1 MAVFSSIAAAISAVA
16 TWTVTVGG
24 VSIAVG
30 SFLLQAAVS
39 FGTSAVASALAG
51 KDKGPDNFP
60 IQGTLRAGGQVPRSF
75 VIGPG
80 GTGGSLTWH
89 TEWGQEGSTPNFYYT
104 QVIALA
110 DFPVSGLRRWFV
122 DGQPVTL
129 EDTGADPGLAA
140 VEYRVG
146 GLDYAWIKFY
156 DGTQTEADP
165 FLTDVVSARGSRRYS
180 RSRIGV
186 GVAYAVVTFA
196 INNELFSGL
205 PESFFE
211 LDGIRLYDVSK
222 DSTAGGSG
230 PHRWGDQ
237 STWGGDGDALPAV
250 QAYNLAR
257 GIYFKR
263 SFLSGALDENGT
275 VELDAGASKLSF
287 EIVGGGGG
295 GGAAASAGG
304 ATTVTLKDGS
314 AVVRQWTAQGGAA
327 SAAASEIVYQPSG
340 EVSALSPR
348 GDGGRGVRGYKEKDL
363 PPVSG
368 EAGGSAGEYLSV
380 KDFDISGLSDPS
392 LEVSVGAGGS
402 GNGSAGRAGG
412 ISYQADVAP
421 SSVEPQWL
429 YGMQGVTSARL
440 PAAHWIAQI
449 AKCRVQI
456 ESGSGM
462 EPAYRSAGEIRVNS
476 ELGAAFEA
484 VLTACS
490 GRMSEMGGVY
500 KIYVGAPDAPIAHIE
515 DGDISS
521 LAPQS
526 FTPFL
531 GLAETVN
538 GITASYPSPDEVF
551 ALRSTPPLYSAEY
564 EAEDGGRR
572 LLANVQLSLVPFPA
586 QAQRLVKGELEAA
599 RRARR
604 HSFTLLPRFRLL
616 EPGDTLTFT
625 SVRNGFVGK
634 LFRVDGIIDLP
645 NADLIVDITEV
656 DPADHGN
663 WEPSTDYTDVTPA
676 PIVPVVPV
684 PQAVKGFDPV
694 PMNVTD
700 GTGAARRPGLLMQ
713 WDGSVEDVAG
723 IKFQVRTA
731 ASGVVVARPQTRDFD
746 EGSFLISGGILS
758 AEAYEVRARY
768 IPRSP
773 RATLWTGWVTV
784 AADAVELLPDE
795 FGPEFWE
802 RLDVQASDAAD
813 NLFDNVAFALDQLA
827 EVDIEGRVSETLEG
841 IRRDGEVETVRD
853 EVSKEVGDF
862 KAEVAETYVTG
873 ASQTAAIAQVEN
885 KLSAE
890 AGKLRSSITENHT
903 AIVGP
908 DGAISSLRRDLSA
921 DIEGVS
927 ADLSQKYTAIAG
939 PEGAIASLKTEL
951 SSGIGD
957 LEADL
962 VQNYYTSADTDHA
975 ISAATVD
982 LVSSVGDLTTNVSQ
996 VISSVDG
1003 VKGTYGLRINNNG
1016 VVTGFGLVSELI
1028 DGEATSTF
1036 TIQANKFIIASS
1048 SGTTTKSPFYVTD
1061 GQVFIKSAVI
1071 GEGTI
1076 GRAKITDEIESD
1088 NYTENS
1094 KGVPTAGIK
1103 LNFKTGEAK
1112 FAGLAISRPMVL
1124 ASGSFTVSGTYHDGA
1139 AWSFIN
1145 TGIRVGKQDV
1155 WQAQNV
1161 ALVAVAAI
1169 SSAATADGG
1178 FDPNNTFWT
1187 LTSVLQPGARWN
1199 GFPNNQ
1205 PSAKWRKDPSNLVTP
1220 YWSSGTDQ
1228 RVFMRVQL
1236 EAEGAYFVNP
1246 KINWTVFQVT

>member
-1 MAVFSSIAAAISAVA
+1 MAVFSSIAAAVSAVA

-24 VSIAVG
+24 VSVAVG

-39 FGTSAVASALAG
+39 FGTSAVAAALAG
-51 KDKGPDNFP
+51 KDSGPDNFP

-80 GTGGSLTWH
+80 GTAGSLTWH

-110 DFPVSGLRRWFV
+110 DFPVSDLRRWFV

-140 VEYRVG
+140 VEYRVDG
-146 GLDYAWIKFY
+146 WDHAWIRFY

-211 LDGIRLYDVSK
+211 LDGVRLYDVSK

-230 PHRWGDQ
+230 SHRWDDQ

-257 GIYFKR
+257 GIYFER
-263 SFLSGALDENGT
+263 SILSGALDENGT

-314 AVVRQWTAQGGAA
+314 AVVQQWAAQGGAA
-327 SAAASEIVYQPSG
+327 GAAASGIVYQPSG

-380 KDFDISGLSDPS
+380 KDFDISGLSEPS

-429 YGMQGVTSARL
+429 YGMQGVTGARL

-449 AKCRVQI
+449 AKCRNLI
-456 ESGSGM
+456 ESGSGL
-462 EPAYRSAGEIRVNS
+462 EPAYRCAGEVRVNS
-476 ELGAAFEA
+476 ELGATFEA
-484 VLTACS
+484 VLTSCS

-500 KIYVGAPDAPIAHIE
+500 KIYVGAPDAPVAHIE

-625 SVRNGFVGK
+625 SVRNGFVDK

-676 PIVPVVPV
+676 PIVPVAPV
-684 PQAVKGFDPV
+684 PQTVKGFDPAQGGV
-694 PMNVTD
+694 QD
-700 GTGAARRPGLLMQ
+700 GSGAARGTGLLMQ
-713 WDGSVEDVAG
+713 WDPAVEDVAG
-723 IKFQVRTA
+723 IRFQVRLA
-731 ASGVVVARPQTRDFD
+731 ATEVVVARVQTRDFSD
-746 EGSFLISGGILS
+746 GSLPVTEGIVRG
-758 AEAYEVRARY
+758 EAYEARAKY
-768 IPRSP
+768 IPGSHRP
-773 RATLWTGWVTV
+773 VIWTGWIPVTASDVGVSASDLSDDARQDLADDAAAV
-784 AADAVELLPDE
+784 AASLDADFE
-795 FGPEFWE
+795 
-802 RLDVQASDAAD
+802 VQH
-813 NLFDNVAFALDQLA
+813 
-827 EVDIEGRVSETLEG
+827 
-841 IRRDGEVETVRD
+841 
-853 EVSKEVGDF
+853 
-862 KAEVAETYVTG
+862 
-873 ASQTAAIAQVEN
+873 IA
-885 KLSAE
+885 
-890 AGKLRSSITENHT
+890 
-903 AIVGP
+903 P
-908 DGAISSLRRDLSA
+908 LRRDLELQAVEQRTVAEALGVINGHVLWAVRHLSDVDSRLSDA
-921 DIEGVS
+921 GIVKDPETGNIRIYGLEAEAQRVSEVEVRVS
-927 ADLSQKYTAIAG
+927 AAEAILSLSATQAYVNQQISVALTDPGQFPLFEGLQLQVNQVAIDLNAAEAALALKASQTVVD
-939 PEGAIASLKTEL
+939 
-951 SSGIGD
+951 GIGARLSVAEVAVDAVKAKIELKADQSDFSD
-957 LEADL
+957 LQGR
-962 VQNYYTSADTDHA
+962 VQTAEVQ
-975 ISAATVD
+975 ISAFDGPSISQAVAD
-982 LVSSVGDLTTNVSQ
+982 GRYLLDGQDAASVGTLKQLLQAHDNREAAKTDLGYAMQ
-996 VISSVDG
+996 DMRAKVDDD
-1003 VKGTYGLRINNNG
+1003 R
-1016 VVTGFGLVSELI
+1016 
-1028 DGEATSTF
+1028 A
-1036 TIQANKFIIASS
+1036 AM
-1048 SGTTTKSPFYVTD
+1048 
-1061 GQVFIKSAVI
+1061 
-1071 GEGTI
+1071 
-1076 GRAKITDEIESD
+1076 AKIT
-1088 NYTENS
+1088 
-1094 KGVPTAGIK
+1094 TA
-1103 LNFKTGEAK
+1103 L
-1112 FAGLAISRPMVL
+1112 GLRLEV
-1124 ASGSFTVSGTYHDGA
+1124 
-1139 AWSFIN
+1139 
-1145 TGIRVGKQDV
+1145 R
-1155 WQAQNV
+1155 
-1161 ALVAVAAI
+1161 
-1169 SSAATADGG
+1169 
-1178 FDPNNTFWT
+1178 
-1187 LTSVLQPGARWN
+1187 
-1199 GFPNNQ
+1199 
-1205 PSAKWRKDPSNLVTP
+1205 TP
-1220 YWSSGTDQ
+1220 
-1228 RVFMRVQL
+1228 
-1236 EAEGAYFVNP
+1236 
-1246 KINWTVFQVT
+1246 